1 MAIIANSFRTADAKA
16 NRESLADD
24 ISMITP
30 RETPLYSG
38 MKKGTAD
45 ATYNE
50 WLQDAIR
57 APGANAQLEGDS
69 YTYNATTPL
78 VRLGN
83 HTQIVRDS
91 WIVTRTQDKVKNAG
105 NGETT
110 ERAKLKVGLALRKDV
125 ELQLIS
131 NNPSVGGQTRVSG
144 GLPTWLTSN
153 VSRGVGGVDG
163 GFNTGTKLTVAETLG
178 TQRAFTQTLLDDT
191 LQDVYQSGGDTSEIM
206 VSPYLK
212 RVFATFMSSPNVVP
226 LRVEAPSMSGVTLNS
241 DVEWYKGPHGTVKVT
256 MNRVMGLAATTAR
269 RAFLIDW
276 AHLEYDWLRPLA
288 QDGETNT
295 NADARG
301 GVIVGEGHLIVKNEA
316 GMGCISDLFGINAT
330 T

>member
-1 MAIIANSFRTADAKA
+1 MAIIANSFTSALAKA

-30 RETPLYSG
+30 KETPMYSG
-38 MKKGTAD
+38 MSKGMAD

-57 APGANAQLEGDS
+57 APAANAQLEGDT
-69 YTYNATTPL
+69 YAYNATTPL

-105 NGETT
+105 NGETS
-110 ERAKLKVGLALRKDV
+110 ERAKLKVGFALRKDV
-125 ELQLIS
+125 ELQIIS
-131 NNPSVGGQTRVSG
+131 NNASVGGQTRISG
-144 GLPTWLTSN
+144 GLPSWLTTN

-163 GFNTGTKLTVAETLG
+163 GFNTGTKLTVAETTG

-191 LQDVYQSGGDTSEIM
+191 LQEIYQSGGDTSEIM
-206 VSPYLK
+206 VSPYVK
-212 RVFATFMSSPNVVP
+212 RVFATFMSNSNVVP
-226 LRVEAPSMSGVTLNS
+226 LRIDAPAKAGVSINS
-241 DVEWYKGPHGTVKVT
+241 DVEYYRGPHGTVKVT
-256 MNRVMGLAATTAR
+256 MNRVMGLSAATAR

-276 AHLEYDWLRPLA
+276 SQLAYDWLRPLS

-301 GVIVGEGHLIVKNEA
+301 GVIVGEGHLKVKNEA
-316 GMGCISDLFGINAT
+316 AMGAVVDIFGLSAAA
-330 T
+330 

>member
-1 MAIIANSFRTADAKA
+1 MAVIANTFTSGLAKV

-24 ISMITP
+24 VSMITP

-38 MKKGTAD
+38 MKKGSAD

-50 WLQDAIR
+50 WIQDVLR
-57 APGANAQLEGDS
+57 APAANAQLEGDA
-69 YTYNATTPL
+69 YAYNATTPM
-78 VRLGN
+78 VRVGN

-91 WIVTRTQDKVKNAG
+91 YIVTRTQDKVRNAA
-105 NGETT
+105 NSETT

-131 NNPSVGGQTRVSG
+131 NTASVGGQTRISG
-144 GLPTWLTSN
+144 GLPSWLATN

-163 GFNTGTKLTVAETLG
+163 GFNTGTKLTVAETTG

-191 LQDVYQSGGDTSEIM
+191 LQEVYQSGGDVTECM
-206 VSPYLK
+206 VSPYVK
-212 RVFATFMSSPNVVP
+212 RVFVTFMSNPNVATFRHAVNDGDGN
-226 LRVEAPSMSGVTLNS
+226 RIVSNA
-241 DVEWYKGPHGTVKVT
+241 DYYDGPHGQVKVT
-256 MNRVMGLAATTAR
+256 MNRVMGLNAATAR

-276 AHLEYDWLRPLA
+276 SMLGYDWLRPLA
-288 QDGETNT
+288 EDNDTNT

-301 GVIVGEGHLIVKNEA
+301 GVIVGEGHLMVKNEA
-316 GMGCISDLFGINAT
+316 GLGAVVDLFGMTAAT
-330 T
+330 